1 MLLARSQLQIQM
13 PKVWIKTIFLAV
25 AVTST
30 LLVTGCASKPQIN
43 NPTRYA
49 IAPDYYTVRSG
60 DTLSG
65 ISMRYG
71 LSYISV
77 AEMND
82 IAPPYRIYVG
92 QSIRL
97 KKSANN
103 VSRPSTQVLTT
114 APQIQ
119 RQTINLPT
127 QQQPVAPPV
136 TSAPTVPA
144 VTTAQVPVIP
154 AKSTSLRWVKP
165 SNGPIIANFNVTNNI
180 KGLRF
185 GGNQGDPVFAA
196 ADGQVV
202 YAADGLKEYGNL
214 VLIKHI
220 DVLTTAKGLG
230 NGFPIGAVMTQGRGV
245 GVLSAGNHGSTYSG
259 THLGSRIVY
268 TVIDLIQKENIVANA
283 AEIGSYLV
291 EQFRTQLADQNVT
304 VRGFGMMIGIELPKA
319 CAELVNIARDEHQLI
334 INVTSGNVVR
344 LLPALNMN
352 QQQADD
358 LLNRLIPAIKNF
370 LA

>member
-82 IAPPYRIYVG
+82 IASPYRIYVG

-136 TSAPTVPA
+136 TPTTTVPA

-220 DVLTTAKGLG
+220 DGYITAYAHNSKML
-230 NGFPIGAVMTQGRGV
+230 VK
-245 GVLSAGNHGSTYSG
+245 SG
-259 THLGSRIVY
+259 
-268 TVIDLIQKENIVANA
+268 
-283 AEIGSYLV
+283 
-291 EQFRTQLADQNVT
+291 QNVNA
-304 VRGFGMMIGIELPKA
+304 GQKI
-319 CAELVNIARDEHQLI
+319 AEMGS
-334 INVTSGNVVR
+334 SGANSVMLEFQVR
-344 LLPALNMN
+344 LDGKPIDPANILPVS
-352 QQQADD
+352 
-358 LLNRLIPAIKNF
+358 
-370 LA
+370 